1 MKRNG
6 KIYKNYYETKPTDK
20 HILITGNFS
29 DVIFDD
35 FREYLEDH
43 HINFISEEAEK
54 RIDDYIMSLFY
65 QMQDEIEEEEDRET
79 MENIIKRILTNAC
92 ESLPF

>member
-29 DVIFDD
+29 DIICDD
-35 FREYLEDH
+35 FREYLEEH
-43 HINFISEEAEK
+43 HIGFFAEEAEK
-54 RIDDYIMSLFY
+54 RIDDYIMTLFY

-79 MENIIKRILTNAC
+79 MENIIKKILTNAC
-92 ESLPF
+92 QSLPF

>member
-6 KIYKNYYETKPTDK
+6 KIYKNYYETKPTNK

-43 HINFISEEAEK
+43 HIAFISEEAEK

-65 QMQDEIEEEEDRET
+65 QMQDEIEEEEERET
-79 MENIIKRILTNAC
+79 MENIIKKILTSAC
-92 ESLPF
+92 QSLPF

>member
-6 KIYKNYYETKPTDK
+6 KIYKNYYDTRPTDK

-35 FREYLEDH
+35 FRGYLEDH
-43 HINFISEEAEK
+43 HIDFISEEAEK

-79 MENIIKRILTNAC
+79 MENIIKRILISAC

>member
-1 MKRNG
+1 MKRSG
-6 KIYKNYYETKPTDK
+6 KIYKNYYETRPTDK

-43 HINFISEEAEK
+43 HIDFIPEEAEK
-54 RIDDYIMSLFY
+54 RIDDYIMTLFY

-79 MENIIKRILTNAC
+79 MENIIKRILTDAC

>member
-1 MKRNG
+1 MKRSG
-6 KIYKNYYETKPTDK
+6 KIYKNYYDTKPTDK

-29 DVIFDD
+29 DVIFND

-65 QMQDEIEEEEDRET
+65 QMQDEIEEEEDREM
-79 MENIIKRILTNAC
+79 MENIIKTILVNAC
-92 ESLPF
+92 QSLPF

>member
-6 KIYKNYYETKPTDK
+6 EIYKNYYETKPTDK

-43 HINFISEEAEK
+43 HIAFISEEAEK

-65 QMQDEIEEEEDRET
+65 QMQDEIEEEEERET
-79 MENIIKRILTNAC
+79 MENIIKKILTSAC
-92 ESLPF
+92 QSLPF